1 MRPVLTLTPAD
12 EPPPEDRA
20 AVAMRV
26 ADALAEAVS
35 HGPFAALRTARSLS
49 DQELRLG
56 LDFVSVVLEVASG
69 SARAMAA
76 VLAERSEE
84 EGRTALH

>member
-1 MRPVLTLTPAD
+1 MKSAVATHPAD
-12 EPPPEDRA
+12 LPEQDRSA
-20 AVAMRV
+20 TAMRV

-76 VLAERSEE
+76 VLAERIEE
-84 EGRTALH
+84 QDRQGMH

>member
-1 MRPVLTLTPAD
+1 MKPALAATPAD
-12 EPPPEDRA
+12 AGDQDRSA
-20 AVAMRV
+20 TAMRV
-26 ADALAEAVS
+26 ADALADAVS

-76 VLAERSEE
+76 VLAERIEE
-84 EGRTALH
+84 ETRRGMH

>member
-1 MRPVLTLTPAD
+1 MRPLLTLTPSE
-12 EPPPEDRA
+12 EPAGEDRSA
-20 AVAMRV
+20 IAMRV
-26 ADALAEAVS
+26 ADALAEAVN

-84 EGRTALH
+84 EKRLGLN

>member
-1 MRPVLTLTPAD
+1 MKPVAATVFPD
-12 EPPPEDRA
+12 SPDQDRSA
-20 AVAMRV
+20 TAMRV
-26 ADALAEAVS
+26 ADALADAVS

-56 LDFVSVVLEVASG
+56 LEFVSVVLEVASG

-76 VLAERSEE
+76 VLAERIEE
-84 EGRTALH
+84 QGRNGLH

>member
-1 MRPVLTLTPAD
+1 MRPVLSLSHD
-12 EPPPEDRA
+12 PPEEDRA
-20 AVAMRV
+20 ATAMRV
-26 ADALAEAVS
+26 ADALADAMG

-84 EGRTALH
+84 QARTGLH

>member
-1 MRPVLTLTPAD
+1 MKPALAASPAD
-12 EPPPEDRA
+12 PGDQDRSTT
-20 AVAMRV
+20 AMRV
-26 ADALAEAVS
+26 ADALADAVS

-76 VLAERSEE
+76 VLAERIEE
-84 EGRTALH
+84 ETRQGMH

>member
-1 MRPVLTLTPAD
+1 MKPVAAMPLPD
-12 EPPPEDRA
+12 PPDSDRSA
-20 AVAMRV
+20 TAMRV
-26 ADALAEAVS
+26 ADALADAVG
-35 HGPFAALRTARSLS
+35 HGPFAALRTARALS

-76 VLAERSEE
+76 VLAERIEE
-84 EGRTALH
+84 NGHPDLH

>member
-1 MRPVLTLTPAD
+1 MKPALATTSG
-12 EPPPEDRA
+12 DRSDQDRSA
-20 AVAMRV
+20 TAMRV
-26 ADALAEAVS
+26 ADALADAVS

-76 VLAERSEE
+76 VLAERIEE
-84 EGRTALH
+84 QGRQGMH

>member
-1 MRPVLTLTPAD
+1 MKPVAATAFPD
-12 EPPPEDRA
+12 PPDQERSA
-20 AVAMRV
+20 TAMRV
-26 ADALAEAVS
+26 ADALADAVS

-56 LDFVSVVLEVASG
+56 LEFVSVVLEVASG

-76 VLAERSEE
+76 VLAERIDEQ
-84 EGRTALH
+84 GPNGMH

>member
-1 MRPVLTLTPAD
+1 MKSAVATHPAD
-12 EPPPEDRA
+12 LPEQDRSA
-20 AVAMRV
+20 TAMRV
-26 ADALAEAVS
+26 ADALADAVS

-76 VLAERSEE
+76 VLAERIEE
-84 EGRTALH
+84 QDRQGMH